1 MTFSVF
7 VGICTIVSTVVAVI
21 TLSIRLYDRKRK

>member
-1 MTFSVF
+1 MEFS
-7 VGICTIVSTVVAVI
+7 TIVGVCSIISTIVAII